1 MGSGRQ
7 EKRGQGLTLIEV
19 IVILAVLV
27 ILIALLVPSTV
38 QILTGA
44 RRDITLDEMEN
55 LQKAMIGDPNKQS
68 AGVRSN
74 FAYLGD
80 MGNLP
85 STLDDLVTQ
94 GAQPAYAFNSSK
106 GVGAGWRGPYITLGP
121 GSDAASH
128 RVDAFGNDYV
138 YSITNFTNA
147 QGLTVDA
154 KVVSLGAD
162 ALTGGTGVDEDVTRE
177 ILVAETTATVTGY
190 GFDASGNPL
199 DTTSV
204 TINYPAN
211 GTLTSSSTTTD
222 SAGFYQFT
230 NIPFGIRSVSF
241 QPRLLLVPGS
251 VRTGSA
257 TNNVEFR
264 VANFSTSA
272 ITVRTFVATF
282 APTTGSAFLRSN
294 ILWNSTTVWSCASS
308 NPMGSGETVTFT
320 ADQATAA
327 DATPPLTRVAVDA
340 SNVSVPDIVIKGLG
354 TEARIELIG
363 FRTTDGS
370 CAAGT
375 ARNMSGASFDVTLRD
390 PSTNIVGQF
399 SFIVP

>member
-1 MGSGRQ
+1 MRMQ
-7 EKRGQGLTLIEV
+7 REKGLSLIEV
-19 IVILAVLV
+19 VIILAVMV
-27 ILIALLVPSTV
+27 VLIALLVPSTV

-44 RRDITLDEMEN
+44 RRNVTLDEMEN
-55 LQKAMIGDPNKQS
+55 LKKAMIGDPDLKTS
-68 AGVRSN
+68 GVRSN

-128 RVDAFGNDYV
+128 RVDAFGNDYT
-138 YSITNFTNA
+138 YSGIDYVNG
-147 QGLTVDA
+147 QGQTVDA

-162 ALTGGTGVDEDVTRE
+162 GVAGGTGNDEDVTLETLR
-177 ILVAETTATVTGY
+177 AETTGTVTGY

-241 QPRLLLVPGS
+241 NPRLLLVPGS

-264 VANFSTSA
+264 VANFSTSD
-272 ITVRTFVATF
+272 ITVSTFVATF

-294 ILWNSTTVWSCASS
+294 ILWNAATVWSCTSN
-308 NPMGSGETVTFT
+308 NPMGSAETVNVNP
-320 ADQATAA
+320 DQTVAA

-340 SNVSVPDIVIKGLG
+340 SNVQVPDIVIKGSG

-370 CAAGT
+370 CLAGT
-375 ARNMSGASFDVTLRD
+375 ARAMNGANFSDVTMKDALG
-390 PSTNIVGQF
+390 NIVGQF
-399 SFIVP
+399 SFTVP